1 MAIRGLWSAPS
12 YVCSSSTPY
21 FVLSFALAKTKRQGG
36 GGDLSVYNGAFG
48 VDSQDILNA
57 PDIDFG
63 TFQLF
68 PDLVNYGAQGTA
80 SDVQPPSRQFGKTL
94 NDTVDWINAQ
104 IYSARTWVFPLLT
117 AAASD
122 LRSPIS

>member
-1 MAIRGLWSAPS
+1 M
-12 YVCSSSTPY
+12 
-21 FVLSFALAKTKRQGG
+21 
-36 GGDLSVYNGAFG
+36 
-48 VDSQDILNA
+48 DSQDILNA
-57 PDIDFG
+57 PDIDFV

-80 SDVQPPSRQFGKTL
+80 SDVQPPSRQFGEIL

-104 IYSARTWVFPLLT
+104 IYSARAWVFPLLT